1 MTRIN
6 ANAGPGAGNYAV
18 TTPKAGG
25 QTSFGEKLQNG
36 LTAAGGAVASGVSLA
51 GGALGLGAPA
61 GIVSQAISS
70 ATTFNNGGAT
80 AQPYAASIG
89 GAVGAGINSVSSG
102 GGGGGAPAVGT
113 SGPNLMSGASTGN
126 VGFNNNAIAS
136 ESAGLQQMLNVQMQV
151 QKENQMFTSISN
163 VLKTKH
169 DTVKNTISNVR

>member
-6 ANAGPGAGNYAV
+6 QNSGAGGNYTVSA
-18 TTPKAGG
+18 PKAGG
-25 QTSFGEKLQNG
+25 QTSFGEKLSNG

-51 GGALGLGAPA
+51 GGAVGLGAPA

-89 GAVGAGINSVSSG
+89 GAVAGGINTVGGSG
-102 GGGGGAPAVGT
+102 GGGVQPSGAG
-113 SGPNLMSGASTGN
+113 GPNLLAGASSGN